1 MLGDSPTFNASVDRW
16 KILDKLLS
24 VPRTRLPLHSGS
36 PGGPAYFAAA
46 VPLRTSDHRADTA
59 SVPRQR
65 SHAQRRPSGIKTTI
79 AHDMRI
85 RAQSFDMLRT
95 QVLRNGNQGLAGA
108 WVTSPTAGCGKT
120 VVSTNLALSIAR
132 HNRPVLLVDMDLQ
145 KPQVANYLGLNCKQ
159 GVLSVLEGRTDFAS
173 SVIEARIKNQIM
185 SVLPCEASTLNS
197 SEWMASRPMDAI
209 MQQIKRDYKDCVVI
223 FDLPPVLAGDDV
235 ITILPQLDCVL
246 FVAAVGTTTV
256 SDIKESNKHLEMT
269 SVVRFVLNKSAEMP
283 ATYYS
288 RYAEALYREHKK
300 RKRRAK

>member
-1 MLGDSPTFNASVDRW
+1 MENIRQAVERA
-16 KILDKLLS
+16 KE
-24 VPRTRLPLHSGS
+24 TRLPPS
-36 PGGPAYFAAA
+36 PVEALAGPPISQQQS
-46 VPLRTSDHRADTA
+46 PLRTSDFIAPTPPQFRGREAALDGDYLE
-59 SVPRQR
+59 SKR
-65 SHAQRRPSGIKTTI
+65 II
-79 AHDMRI
+79 AHDI
-85 RAQSFDMLRT
+85 ADPRAKSFDMLRT
-95 QVLRNGNQGLAGA
+95 QVLQAMEIKDWQVLG
-108 WVTSPTAGCGKT
+108 VTSPTAGCGKT

-145 KPQVANYLGLNCKQ
+145 KPQVANYLGLSCKQ
-159 GVLSVLEGRTDFAS
+159 GVLSVLEGQTDFAS
-173 SVIEARIKNQIM
+173 AIIEARIKNQTM

-288 RYAEALYREHKK
+288 RYAAALYREQKKKK
-300 RKRRAK
+300 RRVK